1 MIVVGIDPGKT
12 IGLCSYDSDAKRVV
26 RCLSTQDP
34 VEALYWVEEFN
45 VADPIGIER
54 ARIYRMGGGDV
65 ANTIEQVGWFLASL
79 QADLPQGNEAIIDC
93 DGAYTVE
100 RRAVVAALG
109 DVVGKTVLKDGGVWA
124 ALCDLHPDA
133 MRAPVAGRPG
143 KPAEP
148 PRLRSGSKTQWTK
161 GKPAVAAIEAVP
173 AGPLYGVTSHCRAAL
188 AVAWTLARHLENSS
202 TGK

>member
-1 MIVVGIDPGKT
+1 MIVIGIDPGKT
-12 IGLCSYDSDAKRVV
+12 IGLCAYDSEAKRVD
-26 RCLSTQDP
+26 RSWSTTSIYDAIQ
-34 VEALYWVEEFN
+34 WVEEYP
-45 VADPIGIER
+45 AGTQIGIER
-54 ARIYRMGGGDV
+54 ARIYGMGGGEV

-79 QADLPQGNEAIIDC
+79 QADLPQGNDAIIDC
-93 DGAYTVE
+93 DGVYTVE

-109 DVVGKTVLKDGGVWA
+109 QIVGQTVLKDTGVWS

-161 GKPAVAAIEAVP
+161 GKPAVAAIEAVE

-188 AVAWTLARHLENSS
+188 AVAWTLARHLESNR